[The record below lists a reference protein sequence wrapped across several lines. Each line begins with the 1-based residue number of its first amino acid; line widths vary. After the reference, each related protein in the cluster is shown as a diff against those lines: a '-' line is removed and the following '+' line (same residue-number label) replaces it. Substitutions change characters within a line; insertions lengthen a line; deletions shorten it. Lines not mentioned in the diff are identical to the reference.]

1 MLVSLIKFSKMQGL
15 GNDYIYLNCLEQI
28 PNNPAELSIKLS
40 DRHFGIGADGLVL
53 IMPSTIADFRMRMF
67 NADGSEAQ
75 MCGNASRCV
84 AKYIYERG
92 LTSATTITLETA
104 AGIKTLTLKIKNS
117 QVELITVNLG
127 APILEPQKIPVNIS
141 TPSILNYP
149 IEIAGQALKMTC
161 VSMGNPHAVFFVDQI
176 TDQQVLELGPKIERL
191 DLFPQRT
198 NVEFV
203 QVLSRSLLKM
213 RVWERGSGET
223 LACGT
228 GAGAV
233 CVAAA
238 LNNLTER
245 QVKIQLLGGE
255 LQLDWAEDNQVYKT
269 GPAEFVFEGEVKI

>member
-1 MLVSLIKFSKMQGL
+1 MSLIKFSKMQGL
-15 GNDYIYLNCLEQI
+15 GNDYIYLNCLEQV
-28 PNNPAELSIKLS
+28 PTNPAELSIKLS

-53 IMPSTIADFRMRMF
+53 IMSSTIADFRMRMF

-92 LTSATTITLETA
+92 LSTATTLTLETA
-104 AGIKTLTLKIKNS
+104 AGIKTLTLKIKNN

-141 TPSILNYP
+141 APSILNYP
-149 IEIAGQALKMTC
+149 IEIAGHEFKMTC

-176 TDQQVLELGPKIERL
+176 TDQQVLQLGPQIEKL
-191 DLFPQRT
+191 AIFPERT

-238 LNNLTER
+238 LNNLTDR